1 MVSCPLFIR
10 EVELMSIADKPSVLL
25 NDVDSKFYHLCAS
38 AGRREFKILKK
49 LADGETVRASKLA
62 ANRPK
67 KVGRT
72 FSKMSRTTESVPQTP
87 AV

>member
-1 MVSCPLFIR
+1 MPVPSFRTQASVLLTAI
-10 EVELMSIADKPSVLL
+10 DKPSVLL
-25 NDVDSKFYHLCAS
+25 QDPDSKFYHLCAS

-62 ANRPK
+62 VKPK

-72 FSKMSRTTESVPQTP
+72 SSKMGKLSTSP
-87 AV
+87 A